1 MGFSRRLHNKETI
14 LAIIDGWN
22 GKLTY
27 ELLSEK
33 LQSELGLKRPP
44 SRHTYTKHDEIKHAF
59 DLKKEELRNKKSA
72 ALEEAK
78 LLFDGPNKLSQL
90 LENLDNDDATIAE
103 LIKQVEKLENE
114 NERLNSENVRLNNQN
129 NILLERFARWQHN
142 LQKMDGVNLNKLAV
156 TIDSGLPAKNRS

>member
-1 MGFSRRLHNKETI
+1 MTDNKEAI

-59 DLKKEELRNKKSA
+59 DLKKDELRSKKTHA
-72 ALEEAK
+72 VQEAK
-78 LLFDGPNKLSQL
+78 VLFESPNKASQL
-90 LENLDNDDATIAE
+90 LAKLSNDNATFTE
-103 LIKQVEKLENE
+103 LIKQLEKLANE
-114 NERLNSENVRLNNQN
+114 NERLNSENQRLNKTND
-129 NILLERFARWQHN
+129 ILLERFARWQHN
-142 LQKMDGVNLNKLAV
+142 IQKMDNVDLNKLA
-156 TIDSGLPAKNRS
+156 TSIDSGLPDKNRG